1 MTRIFALM
9 RISFK
14 SLFSHTGRT
23 ILTLSGIIVSVMA
36 IMSVITLGESLRNY
50 VTKEVESFGTDTIQV
65 EVSVPE
71 TGHISTDNGSAQAMG
86 VQITT
91 LTDKDA
97 EAIAL
102 LPDVVAYNIGLMGQ
116 AHTTYR
122 GENRYTMLLGSS
134 ADAPIV
140 DANITL
146 GAGRFFSKEEEQ
158 SAMNV
163 VVVGS
168 AVADAFMPASPADL
182 VGQRITLG
190 NSKYL
195 VVGVAKERGATFGVS
210 FDDMMYIPYTTLQK
224 KILGI
229 NHISYITVKVADP
242 AHVDRMAHTIRT
254 LLRLRHNIKTEAAED
269 FAVTTIAEAQDM
281 LDTILGGMNI
291 LLLALASV
299 SLVVGGIGIMNIMLV
314 SIEERRRE
322 IGLRKALGARKNDMI
337 TQFLIESVM
346 IACAGA
352 FIGTIIT
359 VILLS
364 LAFAGIRYVGFDTI
378 HFYIPTK
385 AILVALLFSVSA
397 GVIFGVYP
405 ARHAT
410 QISPME
416 ALAS

>member
-1 MTRIFALM
+1 M
-9 RISFK
+9 
-14 SLFSHTGRT
+14 
-23 ILTLSGIIVSVMA
+23 TLSGIIVSVMA

-71 TGHISTDNGSAQAMG
+71 TGHVSAENGSAQAMG

-102 LPDVVAYNIGLMGQ
+102 LPDVAAYNIGLIGQ
-116 AHTTYR
+116 ARTTY
-122 GENRYTMLLGSS
+122 GGTHRYTMLLGSS
-134 ADAPIV
+134 ADAPVV
-140 DANITL
+140 DSNITL
-146 GAGRFFSKEEEQ
+146 STGRFFSREEEQ
-158 SAMNV
+158 SSMNV
-163 VVVGS
+163 VVLGS
-168 AVADAFMPASPADL
+168 AVAEAFAKGSTADL
-182 VGQRITLG
+182 VGQRVTLG

-195 VVGVAKERGATFGVS
+195 VVGIATERGATFGVS
-210 FDDMMYIPYTTLQK
+210 FDDMIYVPYTTLQK
-224 KILGI
+224 KVLGI
-229 NHISYITVKVADP
+229 KHISYITVKVKDP
-242 AHVDRMAHTIRT
+242 THVDRTAHTIRT
-254 LLRLRHNIKTEAAED
+254 LLRLRHDIKTEAAED

-322 IGLRKALGARKNDMI
+322 IGLRKALGARKSDMI

-352 FIGTIIT
+352 LIGTIIT
-359 VILLS
+359 VVMLS
-364 LAFAGIRYVGFDTI
+364 AAFAGIRYAGFDTI

-385 AILVALLFSVSA
+385 AILVALVFSVSA
-397 GVIFGVYP
+397 GIVFGVYP
-405 ARHAT
+405 ARRAT